1 MAVPFSLPGRRT
13 SHQSLRCIRS
23 IRGAAISTL
32 CGGCP
37 SPCNESENDVMS
49 ESLPP
54 VINQPSPAS
63 AQTIPGQIPAVQT
76 LGLTRTYGTMMALNA
91 LDLTVQQGDLFG
103 FIGSNGAGK
112 TTTLRILATFLA
124 PTAGQALVLGHDVG
138 RDADAVRHVIGY
150 MPDFFGVY
158 KDMEV
163 TEYLD
168 FFGACYKIPT
178 AQREKTVND
187 VLELVGLSEK
197 KGALIGALSR
207 GMQQRL
213 GLARVLIHDPQLLL
227 LDEPASGLD
236 PRARIEMMA
245 ILQELQRLG
254 KTIIISSHILSEL
267 QTLCNR
273 VAIIEKGKL
282 IYSGPVQGVRDQMA
296 QGRVVWVR
304 VSSDQPHAI
313 QLLKTRPEVSEVSTV
328 DGEIKITL
336 SNHDIDHSIIADVL
350 VRGGARLIELR
361 EDEIG
366 LEEVFMRV
374 TRGETQ

>member
-1 MAVPFSLPGRRT
+1 MA
-13 SHQSLRCIRS
+13 
-23 IRGAAISTL
+23 
-32 CGGCP
+32 
-37 SPCNESENDVMS
+37 NDI
-49 ESLPP
+49 PP
-54 VINQPSPAS
+54 L
-63 AQTIPGQIPAVQT
+63 PAVQT
-76 LGLTRTYGTMMALNA
+76 LGLTRLYGSLAALSG
-91 LDLTVQQGDLFG
+91 LDLTVNKGDLFG

-124 PTAGQALVLGHDVG
+124 PTAGRAIILGHDVV

-197 KGALIGALSR
+197 KGSLIGALSR

-236 PRARIEMMA
+236 PRARIEMMEV
-245 ILQELQRLG
+245 LRELQRLG

-267 QTLCNR
+267 ETICNR

-282 IYSGPVQGVRDQMA
+282 IYSGPVQGVRDQMSS
-296 QGRVVWVR
+296 GRVVWVR
-304 VSSDQPHAI
+304 VSSDQARAVE
-313 QLLKTRPEVSEVSTV
+313 LLKARPEVAEVAAA
-328 DGEIKITL
+328 DHEIKVTL
-336 SNHDIDHSIIADVL
+336 ASHDTDRSIVADAL
-350 VRGGARLIELR
+350 VHGGAKLIELR

>member
-1 MAVPFSLPGRRT
+1 MTDP
-13 SHQSLRCIRS
+13 I
-23 IRGAAISTL
+23 
-32 CGGCP
+32 
-37 SPCNESENDVMS
+37 
-49 ESLPP
+49 PP
-54 VINQPSPAS
+54 
-63 AQTIPGQIPAVQT
+63 IPAVQT
-76 LGLTRTYGTMMALNA
+76 IGLTRTFGAMAALTA
-91 LDLTVQQGDLFG
+91 LDLTILKGDLFG

-124 PTAGQALVLGHDVG
+124 PSAGTAKILGHDVV
-138 RDADAVRHVIGY
+138 RNADAVRHVIGY

-178 AQREKTVND
+178 VQREKTVND

-197 KGALIGALSR
+197 KGSLIGALSR

-236 PRARIEMMA
+236 PRARIELMA
-245 ILQELQRLG
+245 ILQELQKMG

-273 VAIIEKGKL
+273 VAIIEKGRL

-296 QGRVVWVR
+296 QGRAIWVR
-304 VSSDQPHAI
+304 VSSDQEQAVG
-313 QLLKTRPEVSEVSTV
+313 LLKGREGTTEVTTV
-328 DGEIKITL
+328 DRALKITL
-336 SNHDIDHSIIADVL
+336 ANHDIDHSIVADVL
-350 VRGGARLIELR
+350 VHGGAKL
-361 EDEIG
+361 
-366 LEEVFMRV
+366 
-374 TRGETQ
+374 T

>member
-1 MAVPFSLPGRRT
+1 
-13 SHQSLRCIRS
+13 
-23 IRGAAISTL
+23 
-32 CGGCP
+32 
-37 SPCNESENDVMS
+37 
-49 ESLPP
+49 
-54 VINQPSPAS
+54 
-63 AQTIPGQIPAVQT
+63 
-76 LGLTRTYGTMMALNA
+76 
-91 LDLTVQQGDLFG
+91 
-103 FIGSNGAGK
+103 
-112 TTTLRILATFLA
+112 
-124 PTAGQALVLGHDVG
+124 
-138 RDADAVRHVIGY
+138 
-150 MPDFFGVY
+150 
-158 KDMEV
+158 V

-187 VLELVGLSEK
+187 VLELVGLIEK
-197 KGALIGALSR
+197 RGALIGALSR

-273 VAIIEKGKL
+273 VAIIEKGRL
-282 IYSGPVQGVRDQMA
+282 IYSGPVQGVRDQMS

-304 VSSDQPHAI
+304 VSSDQA
-313 QLLKTRPEVSEVSTV
+313 QAVELLKVRPEVTEVGTS
-328 DGEIKITL
+328 DGEIKVTL
-336 SNHDIDHSIIADVL
+336 ASQDTDHSIVADIL

>member
-1 MAVPFSLPGRRT
+1 MNA
-13 SHQSLRCIRS
+13 
-23 IRGAAISTL
+23 
-32 CGGCP
+32 
-37 SPCNESENDVMS
+37 
-49 ESLPP
+49 PP
-54 VINQPSPAS
+54 
-63 AQTIPGQIPAVQT
+63 IPAVQT
-76 LGLTRTYGTMMALNA
+76 FGLTRLYGNITALDR
-91 LDLTVQQGDLFG
+91 LDLTVNKGDLFG

-124 PTAGQALVLGHDVG
+124 PSAGTAQILG
-138 RDADAVRHVIGY
+138 RDLLREADAVRHVIGY

-187 VLELVGLSEK
+187 VLELVGLTDK

-273 VAIIEKGKL
+273 VAIIEKGRL
-282 IYSGPVQGVRDQMA
+282 IYSGAVQGVRDQVS

-304 VSSDQPHAI
+304 VSSEQSQAVD
-313 QLLKTRPEVSEVSTV
+313 LLKARKEVAEVAPA
-328 DGEIKITL
+328 DGEIKVTL
-336 SNHDIDHSIIADVL
+336 AGPDIEHSIVADIL
-350 VRGGARLIELR
+350 VHGGAKLIELR
-361 EDEIG
+361 EDEVG

>member
-1 MAVPFSLPGRRT
+1 MV
-13 SHQSLRCIRS
+13 
-23 IRGAAISTL
+23 
-32 CGGCP
+32 
-37 SPCNESENDVMS
+37 
-49 ESLPP
+49 
-54 VINQPSPAS
+54 
-63 AQTIPGQIPAVQT
+63 
-76 LGLTRTYGTMMALNA
+76 ALNS
-91 LDLTVQQGDLFG
+91 LDLTVQRGDLFG

-124 PTAGQALVLGHDVG
+124 PSAGQAYVLGHDVV

-178 AQREKTVND
+178 AQREKTVSD

-245 ILQELQRLG
+245 ILQELQRMG

-273 VAIIEKGKL
+273 VAIIERGKM
-282 IYSGPVQGVRDQMA
+282 IYNGPVSGVTQQLSETRTMWAKVPPEQ
-296 QGRVVWVR
+296 
-304 VSSDQPHAI
+304 HARALE
-313 QLLKTRPEVSEVSTV
+313 LLRARPEVREV
-328 DGEIKITL
+328 EELQERIKVTL
-336 SNHDIDHSIIADVL
+336 QNHETDPSIISETLVL
-350 VRGGARLIELR
+350 GGVKLKGLR

-374 TRGETQ
+374 TKGETQ

>member
-1 MAVPFSLPGRRT
+1 M
-13 SHQSLRCIRS
+13 
-23 IRGAAISTL
+23 STA
-32 CGGCP
+32 
-37 SPCNESENDVMS
+37 
-49 ESLPP
+49 PP
-54 VINQPSPAS
+54 PLSNGV
-63 AQTIPGQIPAVQT
+63 PAVQT
-76 LGLTRTYGTMMALNA
+76 FALTRLYGSMIALDS
-91 LDLTVQQGDLFG
+91 LDLTIHRGDLFG

-112 TTTLRILATFLA
+112 TTTLRILSTFLA
-124 PTAGQALVLGHDVG
+124 PSAGTAQVLGHDVA

-168 FFGACYKIPT
+168 FFGACYKIPSS
-178 AQREKTVND
+178 QREKTVND

-213 GLARVLIHDPQLLL
+213 GLARVLIHDPAVLL

-245 ILQELQRLG
+245 ILQELQKMG

-267 QTLCNR
+267 ETLCNR
-273 VAIIEKGKL
+273 VAIIEKGQL
-282 IYSGPVQGVRDQMA
+282 IYTGPAQGVRDQMA
-296 QGRVVWVR
+296 TGRVFWVR
-304 VSSDQPHAI
+304 IFGDEARAI
-313 QLLKTRPEVSEVSTV
+313 ELLKARREISQVEPA
-328 DGEIKITL
+328 DGRLKVTL
-336 SNHDIDHSIIADVL
+336 NDHDTDPGCVADTL
-350 VRGGARLIELR
+350 VHGGVKLIGLEEEEL
-361 EDEIG
+361 G

>member
-1 MAVPFSLPGRRT
+1 MA
-13 SHQSLRCIRS
+13 
-23 IRGAAISTL
+23 
-32 CGGCP
+32 
-37 SPCNESENDVMS
+37 NEA
-49 ESLPP
+49 PP
-54 VINQPSPAS
+54 VA
-63 AQTIPGQIPAVQT
+63 AVQT
-76 LGLTRTYGTMMALNA
+76 FGLTRTYGAMTALSN
-91 LDLTVQQGDLFG
+91 LDLTVNQGDLFG

-124 PTAGQALVLGHDVG
+124 PSAGAAKVLGHDVVK
-138 RDADAVRHVIGY
+138 DADAVRHVIGY

-168 FFGACYKIPT
+168 FFGACYRIPS

-197 KGALIGALSR
+197 KGSLIGALSR

-236 PRARIEMMA
+236 PRARIEMME
-245 ILQELQRLG
+245 ILRELRRMG

-267 QTLCNR
+267 ETICNR
-273 VAIIEKGKL
+273 VCIIEKGKL
-282 IYSGPVQGVRDQMA
+282 IYSGPVQGVRDQMSS
-296 QGRVVWVR
+296 GLVIWVR
-304 VSSDQPHAI
+304 VGSDTEQATA
-313 QLLKTRPEVSEVSTV
+313 LLRSCPEVTDVTPV
-328 DGEIKITL
+328 DHKLKITL
-336 SNHDIDHSIIADVL
+336 ASHDTDHSIIADKL
-350 VRGGARLIELR
+350 VRGGAKLLELR

-366 LEEVFMRV
+366 LEEVFLRV

>member
-1 MAVPFSLPGRRT
+1 MSTTAPPF
-13 SHQSLRCIRS
+13 
-23 IRGAAISTL
+23 
-32 CGGCP
+32 
-37 SPCNESENDVMS
+37 
-49 ESLPP
+49 
-54 VINQPSPAS
+54 
-63 AQTIPGQIPAVQT
+63 PAVQMA
-76 LGLTRTYGTMMALNA
+76 GLTRTYGNMTALNA
-91 LDLTVQQGDLFG
+91 LDLTINRGDLFG

-112 TTTLRILATFLA
+112 TTTLRILATFLT
-124 PTAGQALVLGHDVG
+124 PTAGQAFVLGHDVV
-138 RDADAVRHVIGY
+138 READAVRHVIGY

-178 AQREKTVND
+178 IQREKTVND

-213 GLARVLIHDPQLLL
+213 GLARVLIHDPAVLL

-245 ILQELQRLG
+245 ILQELQRMG

-282 IYSGPVQGVRDQMA
+282 IYSGPVQGVRDQMSS
-296 QGRVVWVR
+296 GRVVWVK
-304 VSSDQPHAI
+304 VSTDQKHAV
-313 QLLKTRPEVSEVSTV
+313 QLLKTLSEVSAAEAV
-328 DGEIKITL
+328 DGQVKVTL
-336 SNHDIDHSIIADVL
+336 QDHETDHSVVADVL
-350 VRGGARLIELR
+350 VRGGAKLLELR
-361 EDEIG
+361 EDEVG
-366 LEEVFMRV
+366 LEEVFLQV

>member
-1 MAVPFSLPGRRT
+1 M
-13 SHQSLRCIRS
+13 
-23 IRGAAISTL
+23 
-32 CGGCP
+32 
-37 SPCNESENDVMS
+37 NDNPA
-49 ESLPP
+49 PP
-54 VINQPSPAS
+54 
-63 AQTIPGQIPAVQT
+63 IPAVQT
-76 LGLTRTYGTMMALNA
+76 YGLSRMYGNLAALSG
-91 LDLTVQQGDLFG
+91 LDLTVNKGDLFG

-124 PTAGQALVLGHDVG
+124 PSAGRAMVLGHDVVTE
-138 RDADAVRHVIGY
+138 ADAVRHVIGY

-178 AQREKTVND
+178 AQREKTVSD

-273 VAIIEKGKL
+273 VAIIEKGQL
-282 IYSGPVQGVRDQMA
+282 IYCGPVQGVRDQLSS
-296 QGRVVWVR
+296 GRVVWVR
-304 VSSDQPHAI
+304 VTSDPARAI
-313 QLLKTRPEVSEVSTV
+313 ELLKSEPSVTSVEAV
-328 DGEIKITL
+328 DGKLKVTL
-336 SNHDIDHSIIADVL
+336 NNHDADHSLVADVL
-350 VRGGARLIELR
+350 VRGGAKIIELR
-361 EDEIG
+361 EDELG
-366 LEEVFMRV
+366 LEEVFLRV

>member
-1 MAVPFSLPGRRT
+1 M
-13 SHQSLRCIRS
+13 
-23 IRGAAISTL
+23 ST
-32 CGGCP
+32 P
-37 SPCNESENDVMS
+37 A
-49 ESLPP
+49 PP
-54 VINQPSPAS
+54 QA
-63 AQTIPGQIPAVQT
+63 AVQT
-76 LGLTRTYGTMMALNA
+76 IGLTRTYGQMVALNA
-91 LDLTVQQGDLFG
+91 LDLTVYKGDLFG

-112 TTTLRILATFLA
+112 TTTLRILATFLT
-124 PTAGQALVLGHDVG
+124 PTAGQAIVLGHDVV
-138 RDADAVRHVIGY
+138 READAVRHVIGY

-213 GLARVLIHDPQLLL
+213 GLARVLIHDPQVLL

-245 ILQELQRLG
+245 ILQELQKMG

-273 VAIIEKGKL
+273 VAIIERGKL

-296 QGRVVWVR
+296 TGRIVWVR
-304 VSSDQPHAI
+304 VKSDPEKAI
-313 QLLKTRPEVSEVSTV
+313 EILKARAEVTEAVPN
-328 DGEIKITL
+328 DGQIRVTL
-336 SNHDIDHSIIADVL
+336 ADHETDHSIVAEAL
-350 VRGGARLIELR
+350 VQGGARVLEVR
-361 EDEIG
+361 EDELG
-366 LEEVFMRV
+366 LEEVFLRV

>member
-1 MAVPFSLPGRRT
+1 MT
-13 SHQSLRCIRS
+13 
-23 IRGAAISTL
+23 
-32 CGGCP
+32 
-37 SPCNESENDVMS
+37 
-49 ESLPP
+49 
-54 VINQPSPAS
+54 
-63 AQTIPGQIPAVQT
+63 
-76 LGLTRTYGTMMALNA
+76 ALNT
-91 LDLTVQQGDLFG
+91 LDLTVNQGDLFG

-124 PTAGQALVLGHDVG
+124 PSAGQALVLGHDVV

-213 GLARVLIHDPQLLL
+213 GLARVLIHDPKLLL

-245 ILQELQRLG
+245 ILQELQRMG

-267 QTLCNR
+267 ETLCNR
-273 VAIIEKGKL
+273 VAIIERGKL
-282 IYSGPVQGVRDQMA
+282 IYAGPVQGVRDQA
-296 QGRVVWVR
+296 AIGRVLWVK
-304 VSSDQPHAI
+304 VSSNTDHAVG
-313 QLLKTRPEVSEVSTV
+313 LLKSRAEVTSVESE
-328 DGEIKITL
+328 DGRLKVTL
-336 SNHDIDHSIIADVL
+336 TAHDIDHSIIAEAL
-350 VRGGARLIELR
+350 VHGGARLLELR
-361 EDEIG
+361 EDELG

-374 TRGETQ
+374 TRGDTQ

>member
-1 MAVPFSLPGRRT
+1 MSTPPSLTG
-13 SHQSLRCIRS
+13 
-23 IRGAAISTL
+23 
-32 CGGCP
+32 
-37 SPCNESENDVMS
+37 NV
-49 ESLPP
+49 
-54 VINQPSPAS
+54 
-63 AQTIPGQIPAVQT
+63 PAVQT
-76 LGLTRTYGTMMALNA
+76 FALTRVYGSMVALNA
-91 LDLTVQQGDLFG
+91 LNLSVNRGDLFG

-112 TTTLRILATFLA
+112 TATLRILATFLA
-124 PTAGQALVLGHDVG
+124 PSGGTAQVLGHDVV

-178 AQREKTVND
+178 VQREKTVND

-245 ILQELQRLG
+245 ILQELQKLG

-273 VAIIEKGKL
+273 VAIIEKGRL
-282 IYSGPVQGVRDQMA
+282 IYSGPVQGVRDQVA
-296 QGRVVWVR
+296 QGRVIWVR
-304 VSSDQPHAI
+304 VTTDQA
-313 QLLKTRPEVSEVSTV
+313 QALDLLKARPEISEASTM
-328 DGEIKITL
+328 DSEIKVTL
-336 SNHDIDHSIIADVL
+336 ASHDIDHSIVADVL
-350 VRGGARLIELR
+350 
-361 EDEIG
+361 
-366 LEEVFMRV
+366 
-374 TRGETQ
+374 

>member
-1 MAVPFSLPGRRT
+1 MYGSL
-13 SHQSLRCIRS
+13 
-23 IRGAAISTL
+23 AALS
-32 CGGCP
+32 
-37 SPCNESENDVMS
+37 N
-49 ESLPP
+49 
-54 VINQPSPAS
+54 
-63 AQTIPGQIPAVQT
+63 
-76 LGLTRTYGTMMALNA
+76 
-91 LDLTVQQGDLFG
+91 LDLTVHKGDLFG

-112 TTTLRILATFLA
+112 TTTLRILATFLV
-124 PTAGQALVLGHDVG
+124 PTAGQAVVLGHDVV

-178 AQREKTVND
+178 AKREQTVKD

-207 GMQQRL
+207 GMQQRI
-213 GLARVLIHDPQLLL
+213 GLARVLIHDPQVLL

-245 ILQELQRLG
+245 ILQELQRMG

-273 VAIIEKGKL
+273 VAIIEKGQL
-282 IYSGPVQGVRDQMA
+282 IYSGPVQGVREQMST
-296 QGRVVWVR
+296 GKVMWVR
-304 VSSDQPHAI
+304 VASEPERAVE
-313 QLLKTRPEVSEVSTV
+313 LLKTRPEIAEVEPV
-328 DGEIKITL
+328 DGEIKITFTG
-336 SNHDIDHSIIADVL
+336 HEVDHSIVAETL
-350 VRGGARLIELR
+350 VRGGARLLELR

-366 LEEVFMRV
+366 LEEVFLRV
-374 TRGETQ
+374 TRGDTQ

>member
-1 MAVPFSLPGRRT
+1 
-13 SHQSLRCIRS
+13 
-23 IRGAAISTL
+23 
-32 CGGCP
+32 
-37 SPCNESENDVMS
+37 MS
-49 ESLPP
+49 APP
-54 VINQPSPAS
+54 L
-63 AQTIPGQIPAVQT
+63 PAVQT
-76 LGLTRTYGTMMALNA
+76 LGLTRSYGSMTALNT
-91 LDLTVQQGDLFG
+91 LDLTVNQGDLFG

-124 PTAGQALVLGHDVG
+124 PTAGQALVLGHDVV

-213 GLARVLIHDPQLLL
+213 GLARVLIHDPKVLL

-245 ILQELQRLG
+245 ILQELQRMG

-273 VAIIEKGKL
+273 VAIIERGKL
-282 IYSGPVQGVRDQMA
+282 IYAGPVQGVRDQA
-296 QGRVVWVR
+296 ASGRVLRVK
-304 VSSDQPHAI
+304 VSSDQDRAI
-313 QLLKTRPEVSEVSTV
+313 ELLKSRPEVGAVEAE
-328 DGEIKITL
+328 DGHIKITL
-336 SNHDIDHSIIADVL
+336 VNHDVDHSVIAETL
-350 VRGGARLIELR
+350 VHGGARLIELR
-361 EDEIG
+361 EDELG
-366 LEEVFMRV
+366 LEEVFLRV
-374 TRGETQ
+374 TRGDTQ

>member
-1 MAVPFSLPGRRT
+1 MST
-13 SHQSLRCIRS
+13 S
-23 IRGAAISTL
+23 
-32 CGGCP
+32 
-37 SPCNESENDVMS
+37 NV
-49 ESLPP
+49 PP
-54 VINQPSPAS
+54 V
-63 AQTIPGQIPAVQT
+63 PAVQT
-76 LGLTRTYGTMMALNA
+76 IALSRSYGTMLALDS
-91 LDLTVQQGDLFG
+91 LDLTIHRGDLFG

-112 TTTLRILATFLA
+112 TTTLRILATFLT
-124 PTAGQALVLGHDVG
+124 PSAGQARVLGHDVV
-138 RDADAVRHVIGY
+138 RDADAVRHIIGY

-168 FFGACYKIPT
+168 FFGACYKIPSS
-178 AQREKTVND
+178 QREKTVND

-213 GLARVLIHDPQLLL
+213 GLARVLIHDPQVLL

-267 QTLCNR
+267 QSLCNR

-282 IYSGPVQGVRDQMA
+282 IYSGPVQGVRDQLST
-296 QGRVVWVR
+296 GRVVWVK
-304 VSSDQPHAI
+304 VSSDQLRAVE
-313 QLLKTRPEVSEVSTV
+313 LLRARPEVSEAEALDGQIKVTLVS
-328 DGEIKITL
+328 
-336 SNHDIDHSIIADVL
+336 HDSDHSVVAEAL
-350 VRGGARLIELR
+350 VQGGSKLVGLR
-361 EDEIG
+361 EDELG
-366 LEEVFMRV
+366 LEEVFLRV

>member
-1 MAVPFSLPGRRT
+1 MNA
-13 SHQSLRCIRS
+13 
-23 IRGAAISTL
+23 
-32 CGGCP
+32 
-37 SPCNESENDVMS
+37 
-49 ESLPP
+49 PP
-54 VINQPSPAS
+54 
-63 AQTIPGQIPAVQT
+63 IPAVQT
-76 LGLTRTYGTMMALNA
+76 FGLTRLYGSITAVDR
-91 LDLTVQQGDLFG
+91 LDLTVNKGDLFG

-124 PTAGQALVLGHDVG
+124 PSAGTAQILGRDVV

-187 VLELVGLSEK
+187 VLELVGLTDK
-197 KGALIGALSR
+197 RGALIGALSR

-273 VAIIEKGKL
+273 VAIIEKGRL
-282 IYSGPVQGVRDQMA
+282 IYSGAVQGVRDQMS
-296 QGRVVWVR
+296 QGRVIWVR
-304 VSSDQPHAI
+304 VASDAAQAI
-313 QLLKTRPEVSEVSTV
+313 ELLKGRKEIAEVTTT
-328 DGEIKITL
+328 DGEIKVTL
-336 SNHDIDHSIIADVL
+336 AGPEIEHSIVADIL

-366 LEEVFMRV
+366 LEEVFLRV

>member
-1 MAVPFSLPGRRT
+1 ML
-13 SHQSLRCIRS
+13 
-23 IRGAAISTL
+23 
-32 CGGCP
+32 
-37 SPCNESENDVMS
+37 
-49 ESLPP
+49 
-54 VINQPSPAS
+54 
-63 AQTIPGQIPAVQT
+63 
-76 LGLTRTYGTMMALNA
+76 ALNS
-91 LDLTVQQGDLFG
+91 LDLTVNRGDLFG

-124 PTAGQALVLGHDVG
+124 PSSGQAKVLGHDVV
-138 RDADAVRHVIGY
+138 RNADAVRHVIGY

-178 AQREKTVND
+178 AQREKTVGD

-213 GLARVLIHDPQLLL
+213 GLARVLIHDPQVLL

-273 VAIIEKGKL
+273 VAIIEKGRL
-282 IYSGPVQGVRDQMA
+282 IYSGPVQGVREQMSS
-296 QGRVVWVR
+296 GLVLWVR
-304 VSSDQPHAI
+304 VAENSERAI
-313 QLLKTRPEVSEVSTV
+313 ELLKTRTEVAEVVPV
-328 DGEIKITL
+328 DGRIKVQL
-336 SNHDIDHSIIADVL
+336 VNHDIDHSFVADTL
-350 VRGGARLIELR
+350 VRGGLKLVGLQ
-361 EDEIG
+361 EDELG
-366 LEEVFMRV
+366 LEEVFLRV

>member
-1 MAVPFSLPGRRT
+1 MT
-13 SHQSLRCIRS
+13 
-23 IRGAAISTL
+23 
-32 CGGCP
+32 
-37 SPCNESENDVMS
+37 
-49 ESLPP
+49 
-54 VINQPSPAS
+54 
-63 AQTIPGQIPAVQT
+63 
-76 LGLTRTYGTMMALNA
+76 A
-91 LDLTVQQGDLFG
+91 LDSLNLTINAGDLFG

-124 PTAGQALVLGHDVG
+124 PSAGTARVLGYDVIGQADE
-138 RDADAVRHVIGY
+138 VRHVIGY

-178 AQREKTVND
+178 AQREKTVTD

-197 KGALIGALSR
+197 RGAIIGALSR

-213 GLARVLIHDPQLLL
+213 GLARVLIHDPKVLL

-282 IYSGPVQGVRDQMA
+282 IYSGPVQGVRGQTSTGMVYWVLV
-296 QGRVVWVR
+296 QGDRVAAV
-304 VSSDQPHAI
+304 D
-313 QLLKTRPEVSEVSTV
+313 LLKTRPEITEAVQV
-328 DGEIKITL
+328 DGQIKVTFA
-336 SNHDIDHSIIADVL
+336 NHDADPGL
-350 VRGGARLIELR
+350 VPELLIKGGMRLTGYW
-361 EDEIG
+361 EDELG
-366 LEEVFMRV
+366 LEEVFLRV

>member
-1 MAVPFSLPGRRT
+1 MDA
-13 SHQSLRCIRS
+13 
-23 IRGAAISTL
+23 
-32 CGGCP
+32 
-37 SPCNESENDVMS
+37 
-49 ESLPP
+49 PP
-54 VINQPSPAS
+54 
-63 AQTIPGQIPAVQT
+63 IPAVETQH
-76 LGLTRTYGTMMALNA
+76 LTRAYGAITALN
-91 LDLTVQQGDLFG
+91 DLNLVINRGDLFG

-124 PTAGQALVLGHDVG
+124 PSAGTAKILGHDVI
-138 RDADAVRHVIGY
+138 READAVRHVIGY

-197 KGALIGALSR
+197 RGAIIGALSR

-213 GLARVLIHDPQLLL
+213 GLARVLIHDPKVLL

-245 ILQELQRLG
+245 ILQELQRMG

-282 IYSGPVQGVRDQMA
+282 IYSGPVQGVRDQMSA
-296 QGRVVWVR
+296 GLIYWVVVPEE
-304 VSSDQPHAI
+304 SSTKAVD
-313 QLLKTRPEVSEVSTV
+313 LLKARPEVTEAVAV
-328 DGEIKITL
+328 DGQVKVTFI
-336 SNHDIDHSIIADVL
+336 NHDVDPTFLPEAL
-350 VRGGARLIELR
+350 VRGGVKFTGLW
-361 EDEIG
+361 EDELG
-366 LEEVFMRV
+366 LEEVFLRV

>member
-1 MAVPFSLPGRRT
+1 MEAIT
-13 SHQSLRCIRS
+13 STETK
-23 IRGAAISTL
+23 A
-32 CGGCP
+32 P
-37 SPCNESENDVMS
+37 SA
-49 ESLPP
+49 PP
-54 VINQPSPAS
+54 V
-63 AQTIPGQIPAVQT
+63 PAVQT
-76 LGLTRTYGTMMALNA
+76 NGLTRTYGAMTALSS
-91 LDLTVQQGDLFG
+91 LDLTVQRGDLFG

-124 PTAGQALVLGHDVG
+124 PSAGHAYVLGHDVV

-178 AQREKTVND
+178 AQREKTVSD
-187 VLELVGLSEK
+187 VLELVGLTEK

-245 ILQELQRLG
+245 VLQELQPRPR
-254 KTIIISSHILSEL
+254 
-267 QTLCNR
+267 NR
-273 VAIIEKGKL
+273 RSRKCR
-282 IYSGPVQGVRDQMA
+282 S
-296 QGRVVWVR
+296 
-304 VSSDQPHAI
+304 
-313 QLLKTRPEVSEVSTV
+313 
-328 DGEIKITL
+328 
-336 SNHDIDHSIIADVL
+336 
-350 VRGGARLIELR
+350 
-361 EDEIG
+361 
-366 LEEVFMRV
+366 
-374 TRGETQ
+374 

>member
-1 MAVPFSLPGRRT
+1 MSTETAPTNSTPPAAPPMA
-13 SHQSLRCIRS
+13 
-23 IRGAAISTL
+23 
-32 CGGCP
+32 
-37 SPCNESENDVMS
+37 
-49 ESLPP
+49 
-54 VINQPSPAS
+54 
-63 AQTIPGQIPAVQT
+63 AVQT
-76 LGLTRTYGTMMALNA
+76 HGLSRVYGSLTALSN
-91 LDLTVQQGDLFG
+91 LDLTVNKGDLFG

-112 TTTLRILATFLA
+112 TTTLRILATFLT
-124 PTAGQALVLGHDVG
+124 PSAGRALIFGKDVV
-138 RDADAVRHVIGY
+138 READTVRHIIGY

-168 FFGACYKIPT
+168 FFGACYKIPS
-178 AQREKTVND
+178 AKRERTVLD
-187 VLELVGLSEK
+187 VLELVGLTDK
-197 KGALIGALSR
+197 RGALIGALSR

-245 ILQELQRLG
+245 ILQELQRMG

-273 VAIIEKGKL
+273 VCIIEKGKL
-282 IYSGPVQGVRDQMA
+282 IYSGPVQGVRDQMQ
-296 QGRVVWVR
+296 QGRVVWAR
-304 VSSDQPHAI
+304 VSTDQLQAVE
-313 QLLKTRPEVSEVSTV
+313 LLRTRPEIGDVTTV
-328 DGEIKITL
+328 DGEIKITMA
-336 SNHDIDHSIIADVL
+336 NDDADHSIVASTLVL
-350 VRGGARLIELR
+350 GGAKLTELR

-374 TRGETQ
+374 TKGETQ

>member
-1 MAVPFSLPGRRT
+1 
-13 SHQSLRCIRS
+13 
-23 IRGAAISTL
+23 
-32 CGGCP
+32 
-37 SPCNESENDVMS
+37 MS
-49 ESLPP
+49 ETAPP
-54 VINQPSPAS
+54 L
-63 AQTIPGQIPAVQT
+63 PAVHT
-76 LGLTRTYGTMMALNA
+76 SGLTRMYGNIAALY
-91 LDLTVQQGDLFG
+91 DLSLTANKGDLFG

-112 TTTLRILATFLA
+112 TITLRILATFLA
-124 PTAGQALVLGHDVG
+124 QSAGTAKILGHDVV
-138 RDADAVRHVIGY
+138 RNADAVRHVIGY

-178 AQREKTVND
+178 VQREKTVND

-197 KGALIGALSR
+197 KGSLIGALSR

-236 PRARIEMMA
+236 PRARIEMME
-245 ILQELQRLG
+245 ILRELQRLG

-267 QTLCNR
+267 ESICNR

-282 IYSGPVQGVRDQMA
+282 IYAGPVQGVRDQMS
-296 QGRVVWVR
+296 QGRVIWVR
-304 VSSDQPHAI
+304 VSSDQNQALE
-313 QLLKTRPEVSEVSTV
+313 LLKSRTEISEVTTV

-336 SNHDIDHSIIADVL
+336 ANHDIDHSIVADVL
-350 VRGGARLIELR
+350 VRGGAKL
-361 EDEIG
+361 
-366 LEEVFMRV
+366 
-374 TRGETQ
+374 

>member
-1 MAVPFSLPGRRT
+1 MEA
-13 SHQSLRCIRS
+13 
-23 IRGAAISTL
+23 
-32 CGGCP
+32 
-37 SPCNESENDVMS
+37 
-49 ESLPP
+49 PP
-54 VINQPSPAS
+54 
-63 AQTIPGQIPAVQT
+63 IPAVQT
-76 LGLTRTYGTMMALNA
+76 HGLTRMYGSMAALSG
-91 LDLTVQQGDLFG
+91 LDLTVNRGDLFG

-124 PTAGQALVLGHDVG
+124 PSAGTATILGHDVIK
-138 RDADAVRHVIGY
+138 DADAVRHVIGY

-187 VLELVGLSEK
+187 VLELVGLTEK

-245 ILQELQRLG
+245 ILHELQRLG

-282 IYSGPVQGVRDQMA
+282 IYCGPVQGVRDQLS

-304 VSSDQPHAI
+304 VTTDQA
-313 QLLKTRPEVSEVSTV
+313 QAVEMLKARAEIAEVASM
-328 DGEIKITL
+328 DGEIKVTL
-336 SNHDIDHSIIADVL
+336 ANDGVDHSIVADVL
-350 VRGGARLIELR
+350 VRGGAKLVELR

>member
-1 MAVPFSLPGRRT
+1 MT
-13 SHQSLRCIRS
+13 
-23 IRGAAISTL
+23 
-32 CGGCP
+32 
-37 SPCNESENDVMS
+37 
-49 ESLPP
+49 
-54 VINQPSPAS
+54 
-63 AQTIPGQIPAVQT
+63 
-76 LGLTRTYGTMMALNA
+76 ALSQLN
-91 LDLTVQQGDLFG
+91 LTVNRGDLFG

-112 TTTLRILATFLA
+112 TTTLRILATFLTPSEGRA
-124 PTAGQALVLGHDVG
+124 EILGKDVVQ
-138 RDADAVRHVIGY
+138 DADSVRHMIGY

-168 FFGACYKIPT
+168 FFGACYRIPSGK
-178 AQREKTVND
+178 REKTVSD

-197 KGALIGALSR
+197 KGSLIGALSR

-245 ILQELQRLG
+245 ILQELQRMG

-273 VAIIEKGKL
+273 VAIIELGKL

-296 QGRVVWVR
+296 TGRILWITT
-304 VSSDQPHAI
+304 SSDLAQAES
-313 QLLKTRPEVSEVSTV
+313 LLTQQSEVAKVETAEGKLKVTLKDHESDV
-328 DGEIKITL
+328 SVVAEI
-336 SNHDIDHSIIADVL
+336 L
-350 VRGGARLIELR
+350 VKGGVRLVGLR
-361 EDEIG
+361 EEEMG
-366 LEEVFMRV
+366 LEEVFLRV
-374 TRGETQ
+374 TRGSTQ

>member
-1 MAVPFSLPGRRT
+1 M
-13 SHQSLRCIRS
+13 
-23 IRGAAISTL
+23 
-32 CGGCP
+32 
-37 SPCNESENDVMS
+37 
-49 ESLPP
+49 PP
-54 VINQPSPAS
+54 PP
-63 AQTIPGQIPAVQT
+63 PLPAVQT
-76 LGLTRTYGTMMALNA
+76 FGLTRMYGHIAALSG
-91 LDLTVQQGDLFG
+91 LDLTVNKGDLFG

-124 PTAGQALVLGHDVG
+124 PSAGTAQILGHDVL

-197 KGALIGALSR
+197 RGSLIGALSR

-273 VAIIEKGKL
+273 VAIIEKGRL

-304 VSSDQPHAI
+304 VSSDQAQAI
-313 QLLKTRPEVSEVSTV
+313 ELLKVQTEIAEVGAA
-328 DGEIKITL
+328 DGKIKVTL
-336 SNHDIDHSIIADVL
+336 ASHDTDHSIIADIL
-350 VRGGARLIELR
+350 VRGGAKLIELR
-361 EDEIG
+361 EDEVG

>member
-1 MAVPFSLPGRRT
+1 MNA
-13 SHQSLRCIRS
+13 
-23 IRGAAISTL
+23 
-32 CGGCP
+32 
-37 SPCNESENDVMS
+37 
-49 ESLPP
+49 PP
-54 VINQPSPAS
+54 
-63 AQTIPGQIPAVQT
+63 IPAVQT
-76 LGLTRTYGTMMALNA
+76 FGLTRLYGNITALDR
-91 LDLTVQQGDLFG
+91 LDLTVNKGDLFG

-124 PTAGQALVLGHDVG
+124 PSAGTAQILG
-138 RDADAVRHVIGY
+138 RDLLREADAVRHVIGY

-187 VLELVGLSEK
+187 VLELVGLTEK

-273 VAIIEKGKL
+273 VAIIEKGQL
-282 IYSGPVQGVRDQMA
+282 IYSGPVQGVRDQVS
-296 QGRVVWVR
+296 QGLVVWVR
-304 VSSDQPHAI
+304 VSSEQSQAI
-313 QLLKTRPEVSEVSTV
+313 DLLKARKEIAEVAVA
-328 DGEIKITL
+328 DGEIKVTL
-336 SNHDIDHSIIADVL
+336 AGPDIERSIVADIL
-350 VRGGARLIELR
+350 VHGGAKLIELR
-361 EDEIG
+361 EDQVG

>member
-1 MAVPFSLPGRRT
+1 
-13 SHQSLRCIRS
+13 
-23 IRGAAISTL
+23 
-32 CGGCP
+32 
-37 SPCNESENDVMS
+37 MS
-49 ESLPP
+49 DPIPP
-54 VINQPSPAS
+54 V
-63 AQTIPGQIPAVQT
+63 PAVQT
-76 LGLTRTYGTMMALNA
+76 YKLTRLYGAVAALQG
-91 LDLTVQQGDLFG
+91 LDLTVNKGDLFG

-112 TTTLRILATFLA
+112 TTTLRILATFLM
-124 PTAGQALVLGHDVG
+124 PTSGTARVLGNDVV
-138 RDADAVRHVIGY
+138 RQADAVRHVIGY

-213 GLARVLIHDPQLLL
+213 GLARVLIHDPRLLL

-236 PRARIEMMA
+236 PRARIEVMA

-273 VAIIEKGKL
+273 VAIIEKGQL

-296 QGRVVWVR
+296 AGAVYWGTVR
-304 VSSDQPHAI
+304 GESPRALE
-313 QLLKTRPEVSEVSTV
+313 LLKGRE
-328 DGEIKITL
+328 EI
-336 SNHDIDHSIIADVL
+336 A
-350 VRGGARLIELR
+350 
-361 EDEIG
+361 
-366 LEEVFMRV
+366 
-374 TRGETQ
+374 